1 MALYKGNDKCLFC
14 KGDKRPAALYLGD
27 KQISGAVLDTVS
39 GDGRIEYTSPYKGK
53 FKSVEISGRTEQKS
67 YHGYNMLNL
76 DDCELYECRLQDD
89 GTIISN
95 INNDYYCRVYTTKLN
110 DYIINNRGKTL
121 TFCIDNAVDDK
132 FVEIV
137 IFATRENGAEY
148 QANNSTIR
156 RKSISITIANDLVN
170 VSKIEFRFNRADQ
183 PFADT
188 TTVFRNPM
196 LLEGAYT
203 DDTLPEYEP
212 YVGGEIVKRASDVFD
227 KLSYINGNKYIV
239 AKDSFENYTWVTI
252 AMQVESF
259 EGETIRLT
267 YGASTGF
274 ETTAFEITATSHE
287 MYIYK
292 SFQIEISDW
301 NGSVGS
307 SFIIYNA
314 SPFDGTIK
322 LYHGNN
328 VKIYTF
334 NQLGAPNPSYPIQP
348 EIAAP
353 KLKSLGHNLLDGDD
367 GGTVTCPQL
376 CQMTHTNTGE
386 TYSDTF
392 DVQTGKIKR
401 RVRKIVFDGVTNK
414 VDKNDSVPTSWLY
427 YHIIRSSAPD
437 GVGAST
443 HFVCSS
449 NFPTSRRQ
457 FSIQLSS
464 NVRSIYFNG
473 QGIVSGDNAT
483 LKNADEFNAWLKA
496 QYDAGTPVTV
506 WYVLAEAEEET
517 VDVTPLEM
525 TGGYGQIIQLDDGL
539 LVPIKTKYYKEYDG

>member
-53 FKSVEISGRTEQKS
+53 FKSVEVSGRTEQKS

-76 DDCELYECRLQDD
+76 DDWKLDGCRLQDD

-95 INNDYYCRVYTTKLN
+95 INNYYYCYLYTTKLN

-132 FVEIV
+132 RVEI
-137 IFATRENGAEY
+137 IIYATRENGDRY
-148 QANNSTIR
+148 QIR
-156 RKSISITIANDLVN
+156 TSEKHRKSISITIANGLVN
-170 VSKIEFRFNRADQ
+170 VSGLELRFNRAPE
-183 PFADT
+183 PFTDT

-196 LLEGAYT
+196 LLEGTYT

-227 KLSYINGNKYIV
+227 KLSYINGNQYIV

-348 EIAAP
+348 EIAVP

-376 CQMTHTNTGE
+376 CQMTHNNTGE

-401 RVRKIVFDGVTNK
+401 RVKKIVFDGVTNN
-414 VDKNDSVPTSWLY
+414 VTINDFNSQSWLY
-427 YHIIRSSAPD
+427 YHVIGNEVIRNA
-437 GVGAST
+437 GAST
-443 HFVCSS
+443 HFIGAPEYPD
-449 NFPTSRRQ
+449 NRGQ
-457 FSIQLSS
+457 FS
-464 NVRSIYFNG
+464 VRKPSTSFAIYFNG
-473 QGIVSGDNAT
+473 RGIVSGDNAT
-483 LKNADEFNAWLKA
+483 LKNANEFNAWLKA

-506 WYVLAEAEEET
+506 WYVLAKAEEET